1 MLNAFVNSDIST
13 NAREGG
19 KVNMCKAITML
30 KEENFNNGRTEGLNN
45 ALENL
50 VISLMETNNLS
61 QEEAEKQARILLR
74 MS

>member
-1 MLNAFVNSDIST
+1 
-13 NAREGG
+13 
-19 KVNMCKAITML
+19 ML

-74 MS
+74 MSWDKLYLEQRVARDSLRAGARKL